1 MENQLNNGFV
11 PVLSERSLQMEA
23 TDEVL
28 NDLIGILYRKLME
41 TSIKDG
47 DVVKENMVDK
57 ENMINQKIQALNNLS
72 KNLLDYDIK
81 GLIDLREIQRAEVL
95 SFINDINRFKC
106 AN

>member
-41 TSIKDG
+41 VSIQNG
-47 DVVKENMVDK
+47 NVVKENMVDK
-57 ENMINQKIQALNNLS
+57 ENMINEKIQVLNNLS

-81 GLIDLREIQRAEVL
+81 GLIDLRNNTRLEIDK
-95 SFINDINRFKC
+95 FILNI
-106 AN
+106 

>member
-41 TSIKDG
+41 ISIKDSN
-47 DVVKENMVDK
+47 VVKENIVDK
-57 ENMINQKIQALNNLS
+57 ENMINEKIQVLNNLS
-72 KNLLDYDIK
+72 KNLLDYDIN
-81 GLIDLREIQRAEVL
+81 GLIDLRDNTRIEIDK
-95 SFINDINRFKC
+95 FILNI
-106 AN
+106 

>member
-41 TSIKDG
+41 ISIKNG
-47 DVVKENMVDK
+47 NVDK
-57 ENMINQKIQALNNLS
+57 ENMINEKIQALNNLS

-95 SFINDINRFKC
+95 SFINDINEFGC